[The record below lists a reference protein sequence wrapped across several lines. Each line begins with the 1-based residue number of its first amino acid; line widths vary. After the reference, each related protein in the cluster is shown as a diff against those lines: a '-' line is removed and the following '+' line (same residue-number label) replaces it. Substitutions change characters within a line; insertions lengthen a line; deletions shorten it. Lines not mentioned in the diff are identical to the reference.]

1 MDNESVRQV
10 EVGQIKSIAQTLVGS
25 IPDLTFDEA
34 EMITGDQARFSNES
48 RKFIQE
54 FVDTNMSTYSITVN
68 YDLTVEQMVI
78 AGNYDHVSPSITQE
92 NFPIKGEGQQEKK
105 VTLFHFNR
113 GIFPK
118 EVIEEMSKLEYQPAE
133 PEDVLTLG
141 IQHRDI
147 QRQFPILALG
157 SPWQH
162 PHHRKGYVIRL
173 EGGQT
178 IRSINL
184 RLFDFKSNPH
194 YHFAAVHK

>member
-1 MDNESVRQV
+1 MSNESVRQV

-54 FVDTNMSTYSITVN
+54 FVDTNMSTYSIAVN

-78 AGNYDHVSPSITQE
+78 AGNYDHVGSCITQA
-92 NFPIKGEGQQEKK
+92 NFPIKGEGQQERK

-113 GIFPK
+113 WIFPK

-133 PEDVLTLG
+133 PEDILTLG

-173 EGGQT
+173 EGSQT
-178 IRSINL
+178 IRSIDI
-184 RLFDFKSNPH
+184 RLFDLNSNPH
-194 YHFAAVHK
+194 YRFAAVRK